1 MRIGV
6 ISDTHGLL
14 RPEAVDALRGSR
26 LILHAGDIGSPEILD
41 RLSRVAPV
49 LAVRGNTDTGEW
61 AVDLPIRQTLRAAG
75 KTITV
80 VHDIGDL
87 DSSSRSRSDVV
98 VSGHSHKPGYRLE
111 NGVLFFNPG
120 SAGPRRFQLPIS
132 VGALSLTAGRISPKL
147 VTIAVSGLL
156 QRGKAARRRG
166 RKAEG

>member
-1 MRIGV
+1 MRFAAAG
-6 ISDTHGLL
+6 SSFT
-14 RPEAVDALRGSR
+14 RATSEARRFSIGSR
-26 LILHAGDIGSPEILD
+26 
-41 RLSRVAPV
+41 RSRRFSRCAATTTP
-49 LAVRGNTDTGEW
+49 ASGPSIFRFVR
-61 AVDLPIRQTLRAAG
+61 PLRAAG